1 MHQKVLA
8 DEEFK
13 GTGNSMKLC
22 RLRFDGLANS
32 WAIALEMAH
41 EYLPSE
47 GVTYEHR
54 YNAMMERRLLAI
66 LLLAAGRAGKEDFSY
81 IQEMAQKLDDSP
93 VMFAETLRHPETPEA
108 NLALEQILR
117 SIGSLFCE
125 PTKQL
130 LLSLKNLPL
139 KPR

>member
-1 MHQKVLA
+1 
-8 DEEFK
+8 
-13 GTGNSMKLC
+13 MKLSS
-22 RLRFDGLANS
+22 LRFDSFPNS
-32 WAIALEMAH
+32 WATALEMAH
-41 EYLPSE
+41 EYLPGD

-66 LLLAAGRAGKEDFSY
+66 LLLAAGRDGRKDFAY
-81 IQEMAQKLDDSP
+81 VQELAQKLDNSP
-93 VMFAETLRHPETPEA
+93 VVFAETLRHPETPEA
-108 NLALEQILR
+108 NLALEQVLR
-117 SIGSLFCE
+117 AIGSLFCE